1 MVSAVCAAHRA
12 DLPLRAV
19 PPRPDLP
26 RLVIVSYGRGVA
38 RRQGGLGRSHH
49 VLIAVGLDFGLRCR
63 NQIGPET
70 TSERI
75 YRVPR
80 RSAAT
85 SRAGLSPT
93 EESFALVCRHARLNV
108 RDALDLIAVHAE
120 KAVSGAQPRAA
131 LNPAIV
137 VAAVSSWE
145 RFVADLV
152 GALTP
157 LDTPASD
164 DIAMPEPATGW
175 PPGTFAGDSSHHP
188 GAVGGRLRNLG
199 YLNRPDVVARW
210 VADVPTGWRG
220 VRPAGWL
227 RLGPGT
233 EETWGVDDY
242 LASAILV
249 RNAGAHRSAAAL
261 ASVAERRN
269 LPFLDSDAKSTTI
282 QHGYARG
289 VVALVIQVLDSTIT
303 AISEDRGWSGDHR
316 LPDEWFL
323 GKPQPTGRHR
333 GIDFWVRALPRA
345 AE

>member
-1 MVSAVCAAHRA
+1 MVGAVRAALPCGSAAPGCPASPRPAASGHRE
-12 DLPLRAV
+12 LRAW
-19 PPRPDLP
+19 
-26 RLVIVSYGRGVA
+26 GRQAPGWTSDPLS
-38 RRQGGLGRSHH
+38 LGRSHH

-63 NQIGPET
+63 SQIGPET

-157 LDTPASD
+157 LDAPASD

-175 PPGTFAGDSSHHP
+175 VPGTFAGDSSHHP
-188 GAVGGRLRNLG
+188 GAVGGRLCNLG

-220 VRPAGWL
+220 VS
-227 RLGPGT
+227 PGF
-233 EETWGVDDY
+233 
-242 LASAILV
+242 S
-249 RNAGAHRSAAAL
+249 
-261 ASVAERRN
+261 
-269 LPFLDSDAKSTTI
+269 
-282 QHGYARG
+282 RG
-289 VVALVIQVLDSTIT
+289 F
-303 AISEDRGWSGDHR
+303 GG
-316 LPDEWFL
+316 
-323 GKPQPTGRHR
+323 
-333 GIDFWVRALPRA
+333 
-345 AE
+345 